1 MSNWKEVKLRE
12 VGHIVTGKTP
22 PTSDADSYGG
32 EILFVTPSDMDG
44 RRNIEKTARTLTEK
58 GVSKVQSSF
67 IQKPSLVVSCIGSDM
82 GKAALV
88 NGPYVSN
95 QQINSII
102 VSGRFDRF
110 FVYYNLL
117 ARKDEIRSKASG
129 AAQPIMNKTD
139 FGNLPILVPDL
150 PTQEAIGL
158 VLGALDDKIE
168 LNRRM
173 NETLEAIAQA
183 IFKDW
188 FVNFGPTRRRL
199 AGTTDAVATMG
210 GLTPDATRATELAAL
225 FPDTLGDDGLPV
237 GWRLEPLLDL
247 AYWVNG
253 AAYKNMHFVA
263 SGEGLPVVKI
273 AELKVGVT
281 DQTKFT
287 NTDLGGRYRIHNGEL
302 LFSWSGNP
310 DTSIDAFIW
319 TGNEAWLNQHIFA
332 VRENGKRTK
341 AALYIALKYLMPQFA
356 ELARNK
362 QTTGLGH
369 VTKDDMKRL
378 LVPSPS
384 EDILASFSNII
395 EPIFER
401 IYSSLSENRALAETR
416 DYLLPKLMS
425 GDVRVHHAKKLAEG
439 VPI

>member
-1 MSNWKEVKLRE
+1 M
-12 VGHIVTGKTP
+12 
-22 PTSDADSYGG
+22 
-32 EILFVTPSDMDG
+32 
-44 RRNIEKTARTLTEK
+44 
-58 GVSKVQSSF
+58 
-67 IQKPSLVVSCIGSDM
+67 
-82 GKAALV
+82 
-88 NGPYVSN
+88 
-95 QQINSII
+95 
-102 VSGRFDRF
+102 
-110 FVYYNLL
+110 
-117 ARKDEIRSKASG
+117 
-129 AAQPIMNKTD
+129 
-139 FGNLPILVPDL
+139 
-150 PTQEAIGL
+150 